1 MVEAAAMVAVRPR
14 FPVAHAA
21 VAAAIIE
28 GYLRFLGGPFAG
40 LQRRNPPR
48 NRRPAPAYPIC
59 VRYRTYRSGN
69 EFYNLLPGCVY

>member
-21 VAAAIIE
+21 VAAATIE

-40 LQRRNPPR
+40 AEAPQYAPKPPPDAR
-48 NRRPAPAYPIC
+48 VSHLCTVPNIP
-59 VRYRTYRSGN
+59 
-69 EFYNLLPGCVY
+69 